1 MRRQGAGLPFLP
13 ADTMPFDSAQ
23 TSFLLPLAMFAFVSS
38 VTPGPN
44 NVMLTASGASFGYRR
59 TVPHMLGITL
69 GVVVMVL
76 LVGAGLGAVFE
87 RLPVIYTALKYLGA
101 AYLVWLAWKIAGS
114 ASIDGGKAAFQWVN
128 PKAWIMAIGVI
139 ATYTPREDF
148 FLNLVLAAL
157 VLGVVNYPSVSVWT
171 LFGSAVGRALRSP
184 QALRR
189 FNWGMAALLLVS
201 LYPVLAD
208 SHS

>member
-1 MRRQGAGLPFLP
+1 
-13 ADTMPFDSAQ
+13 MPYDSAP
-23 TSFLLPLAMFAFVSS
+23 TAYLLPLALFAFVSS

-59 TVPHMLGITL
+59 TVPHMLGITA

-87 RLPVIYTALKYLGA
+87 REPRIYTGLKYLGA
-101 AYLVWLAWKIAGS
+101 VYLAWLAWKIAGS
-114 ASIDGGKAAFQWVN
+114 SGVDLGRSGARPFGFWQAAAFQWVN
-128 PKAWIMAIGVI
+128 PKAWVMAIGVI
-139 ATYTPREDF
+139 ATYTPRENF
-148 FLNLVLAAL
+148 FLNLVLAAVVMGL
-157 VLGVVNYPSVSVWT
+157 VNYPSVSVWT

-189 FNWGMAALLLVS
+189 FNWAMAGLLLLS
-201 LYPVLAD
+201 LYPVLAGA
-208 SHS
+208 